1 MEKFVLPY
9 KCYHVV
15 KYVLLWFPM
24 LMIAIINGALSDLW
38 YKNFTGEL
46 AAHQVST
53 VTLILFFGLFIG
65 FVFQKYPPSSS
76 IQALLI
82 GGIWVV
88 MTLAFEFGFGKWRG
102 NSWGQLL
109 EDYNVV
115 EGRLWLLVPLWVMI
129 APYLFYK
136 WQLW

>member
-1 MEKFVLPY
+1 MEKFVHLY
-9 KCYHVV
+9 KSCRVV
-15 KYVLLWFPM
+15 KYLLLWFPL
-24 LMIAIINGALSDLW
+24 LMIAIINGALRDLW

-53 VTLILFFGLFIG
+53 VTLILFFSLFIG

-76 IQALLI
+76 TQALLV
-82 GGIWVV
+82 GVIWVG

-102 NSWGQLL
+102 NSWEQLL
-109 EDYNVV
+109 QDYNVF

-129 APYLFYK
+129 APYLFYR
-136 WQLW
+136 WRLW